1 MMYVKIKLF
10 ENDALLGEGIGQIY
24 ISVFIVSKDGLMID
38 FD

>member
-1 MMYVKIKLF
+1 MIYVKIKLF
-10 ENDALLGEGIGQIY
+10 ENDAFLGGGLSQSY